1 MENKLEQLFEKIS
14 RKCKGKKLVKTAMS
28 VGGMVGIGT
37 IPLFMAP
44 KPKGKVT
51 SIVND
56 KGEPISMKKL
66 INLKK

>member
-1 MENKLEQLFEKIS
+1 MVNKVEQLFEKIS

-28 VGGMVGIGT
+28 VGGMIGIGT
-37 IPLFMAP
+37 MPLFFAP

-56 KGEPISMKKL
+56 NGEPISMKKL